1 MNVHVCSCVDVSMCT
16 SVHLGT
22 PNTDVQSLSMTST
35 ALVSGLVIVTE
46 EFSEERES
54 VNILTEFC
62 PKMVLSRMV
71 ILAHCVDSGREMAL
85 LARYWLMLAGLVGN
99 TS

>member
-1 MNVHVCSCVDVSMCT
+1 MYKCT
-16 SVHLGT
+16 SKHI
-22 PNTDVQSLSMTST
+22 NADVLSLSMTST

-46 EFSEERES
+46 EFSEERET
-54 VNILTEFC
+54 VNVLTEFC

-71 ILAHCVDSGREMAL
+71 ILAHCVDTGRGMAL
-85 LARYWLMLAGLVGN
+85 FARYRLMLAGSVGN

>member
-1 MNVHVCSCVDVSMCT
+1 
-16 SVHLGT
+16 
-22 PNTDVQSLSMTST
+22 MTST

-71 ILAHCVDSGREMAL
+71 ILAHCVDTGRGMVL
-85 LARYWLMLAGLVGN
+85 LARYWLMLEGLTLLGYTSWNESPIYFTLPVGQRSEVKHTH
-99 TS
+99 TSD

>member
-1 MNVHVCSCVDVSMCT
+1 MYKFT
-16 SVHLGT
+16 SRHI
-22 PNTDVQSLSMTST
+22 NTDVPSLSRTST

-46 EFSEERES
+46 EFSEERET
-54 VNILTEFC
+54 VNVLTEFC

-71 ILAHCVDSGREMAL
+71 ILAHCVDTGRGMAL
-85 LARYWLMLAGLVGN
+85 FARYRLMLAGSVGN